1 MTFYALHLIWIP
13 VVGGIAVFLGLVV
26 VTVKALLEMFS
37 ND

>member
-1 MTFYALHLIWIP
+1 MTFYAFHLLWIP

-26 VTVKALLEMFS
+26 VTVKAVLEMFS